1 MSTNNSS
8 VRRLDQDGREI
19 ILIGTAHVS
28 QKSVDLVHQLIE
40 EEKPDLVCVELDQK
54 RYESL
59 ADSERWKDL
68 DLKKIIKNKQLST
81 LMINLIL
88 ASYQKKL
95 GDKLGVRPGAELM
108 EATQHA
114 MQQGIP
120 VELCDRDVRVTM
132 RRAWKSTSF
141 LRKGYLLASLIAS
154 LFHDSDITE
163 ENIEALKETDALSEL
178 MIELGTAMPEL
189 KRVLI
194 DERDTYISEKIKNGK
209 GHKIV
214 AVVGAGHLQGIV
226 EALTSD
232 RSDQME
238 EISSIPPVSPIWKTV
253 GWLVPV
259 LIIGSLGLIGLTKG
273 VSVAGGSFIYWVL
286 ANGIPSSLGAAAGL
300 SHPLTILAAF
310 LGAPLTSLTP
320 VIGAGYLCAFV
331 QAVAQPPVVHE
342 FETVLED
349 MANWRRWWNNKLLK
363 VFLAFILPGF
373 GSMIG
378 TWIGGYEIIST
389 LVG

>member
-1 MSTNNSS
+1 MTINDSNVHRLENN
-8 VRRLDQDGREI
+8 GREI

-40 EEKPDLVCVELDQK
+40 EERPDTVCVELDQK
-54 RYESL
+54 RYEAL
-59 ADSERWKDL
+59 ADNERWKGL

-88 ASYQKKL
+88 AAYQKKL
-95 GDKLGVRPGAELM
+95 GDKLGIRPGAELL
-108 EATQHA
+108 EATRHA
-114 MQQGIP
+114 SRLEIP

-132 RRAWKSTSF
+132 RRAWKSTHF
-141 LRKGYLLASLIAS
+141 FRKGYLLASLIAS
-154 LFHDSDITE
+154 LFHEADLTE
-163 ENIEALKETDALSEL
+163 EKLEDLKETDALTEL
-178 MIELGTAMPEL
+178 MAELGEAMPEL

-194 DERDTYISEKIKNGK
+194 DERDTYISEKIKTGQGRK
-209 GHKIV
+209 VI
-214 AVVGAGHLQGIV
+214 AVVGAGHLQGII
-226 EALTSD
+226 EALASD

-238 EISSIPPVSPIWKTV
+238 EISTIPPVSPAWKIT
-253 GWLVPV
+253 GWLIPI
-259 LIIGSLGLIGLTKG
+259 LIISSLCLIGLTKG
-273 VSVAGGSFIYWVL
+273 VDVAGDNLIYWIL
-286 ANGIPSSLGAAAGL
+286 ANGIPSSLGAVIGL
-300 SHPLTILAAF
+300 AHPLTTLSAF

-331 QAVAQPPVVHE
+331 QAMVQPPVVHE

-349 MANWRRWWNNKLLK
+349 MVKWRHWWSNKLLK

-373 GSMIG
+373 GSMVG

-389 LVG
+389 LVR